1 VYCSD
6 SHFLL
11 STSGYG
17 NFQVQILMHER
28 ALIHRLLC
36 LSCLWFILEPIVKDG
51 ESHGVLYRI
60 LTSIKQS
67 VDTQHPESS
76 EANKKLYAMCDLAQ
90 VLIGSKV
97 R

>member
-1 VYCSD
+1 
-6 SHFLL
+6 
-11 STSGYG
+11 
-17 NFQVQILMHER
+17 M
-28 ALIHRLLC
+28 
-36 LSCLWFILEPIVKDG
+36 KDG

-76 EANKKLYAMCDLAQ
+76 EANKVSVLIIGVKLAVDVQLSFISILKIIMTTVRMYLIFLQKLYAMCDLAQ